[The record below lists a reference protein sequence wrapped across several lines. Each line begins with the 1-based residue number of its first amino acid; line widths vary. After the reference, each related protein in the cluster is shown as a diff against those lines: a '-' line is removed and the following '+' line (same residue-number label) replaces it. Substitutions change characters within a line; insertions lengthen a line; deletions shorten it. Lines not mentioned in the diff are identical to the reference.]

1 MQRQQ
6 ELLQFRRL
14 RRAGQRLWRTEF
26 VDAQLFANSYRAGG
40 APLSLDEKA
49 DAPKSLVE
57 RAAARY
63 VAWRQR
69 R

>member
-1 MQRQQ
+1 MMSH
-6 ELLQFRRL
+6 LPL
-14 RRAGQRLWRTEF
+14 RGVVRNKVLE
-26 VDAQLFANSYRAGG
+26 LFANSYRAGG
-40 APLSLDEKA
+40 PPLSLDEKA
-49 DAPKSLVE
+49 DAPKPLVE